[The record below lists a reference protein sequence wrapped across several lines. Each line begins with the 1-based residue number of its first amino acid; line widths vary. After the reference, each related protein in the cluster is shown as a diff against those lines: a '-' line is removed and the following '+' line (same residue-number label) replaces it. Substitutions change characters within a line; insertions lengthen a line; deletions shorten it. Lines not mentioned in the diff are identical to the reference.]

1 VGAARAEKLI
11 DLARSREPGD
21 REQLLLSVVDLCNAS
36 PESGRPE
43 LKGLIDDVFM
53 ALVVEAEREI
63 RKVLAQKLAR
73 ADWAPAALINV
84 LALDDIEIA
93 RPVILASPLMQD
105 KDLIRLLVEATIEH
119 QIEVARRPNLGG
131 AVVEA
136 ILEAGEPA
144 VMTALA
150 NNVTAQVSEE
160 AMRRLV
166 EAARRVA
173 SLRSPLVRHPK
184 LSKELAEQ
192 LYGWVGEALKAAI
205 SDRFDVDGP
214 RLDEAVAQSVNEA
227 QSQRW
232 RPRER
237 PFVVE
242 RDGEREEMETR
253 LIAKLRSA
261 NQLRPG
267 YLLRALKE
275 GKFSLF
281 QGALAT
287 LGEFEV
293 LQVRR
298 ACAAPDPEPLAL
310 ACAAVGI
317 DRSVFPSL
325 LVMVRELNGGRPG
338 GDGEAGRRASAAF
351 SRDPASATSAF
362 RKRVG
367 GV

>member
-1 VGAARAEKLI
+1 MGAAPAGKLI

-21 REQLLLSVVDLCNAS
+21 RERLLLSIVDLCDSS

-43 LKGLIDDVFM
+43 LRELLDDVFM
-53 ALVVEAEREI
+53 ALVVEAERDI
-63 RKVLAQKLAR
+63 RKVLAQKLSH
-73 ADWAPAALINV
+73 ADWAPKALINV

-93 RPVILASPLMQD
+93 RPVILASPLLKD
-105 KDLIRLLVEATIEH
+105 RDLIRLLVEATIEH
-119 QIEVARRPNLGG
+119 QIEVARRPALGSE
-131 AVVEA
+131 VVEA
-136 ILEAGEPA
+136 IIDAGEPA

-150 NNVTAQVSEE
+150 NNTSAQVTEE
-160 AMRRLV
+160 GMRRLV
-166 EAARRVA
+166 DAARRIA

-184 LSKELAEQ
+184 LSRMMAER
-192 LYGWVGEALKAAI
+192 LYGLVGEALKAAI
-205 SDRFDVDGP
+205 YERFGVEGP
-214 RLDEAVAQSVNEA
+214 ALDEAIADSVAQA
-227 QSQRW
+227 QRAKDK
-232 RPRER
+232 

-253 LIAKLRSA
+253 LIAKLKTA

-287 LGEFEV
+287 LGDFEV
-293 LQVRR
+293 QQVRR
-298 ACAAPDPEPLAL
+298 ALSAPDPEPLAL

-325 LVMVRELNGGRPG
+325 LLMVRDLNGGRPG
-338 GDGEAGRRASAAF
+338 GDAEAGKRASAAF
-351 SRDPASATSAF
+351 SRDPASASTAF
-362 RKRVG
+362 RRRVG

>member
-1 VGAARAEKLI
+1 MGAARAEKLI

-21 REQLLLSVVDLCNAS
+21 RERLLLSIVDLCEGS

-43 LKGLIDDVFM
+43 IAGLLDDVFM
-53 ALVVEAEREI
+53 ALVVEAERDI
-63 RKVLAQKLAR
+63 RKVLAQKLAH
-73 ADWAPAALINV
+73 ADWAPLALINV

-93 RPVILASPLMQD
+93 RPVILASPLLKD
-105 KDLIRLLVEATIEH
+105 RDLIRLLVEATIEH

-131 AVVEA
+131 PVVEA

-150 NNVTAQVSEE
+150 NNTTAQVNE
-160 AMRRLV
+160 AAMQRLV

-184 LSKELAEQ
+184 LSKLLAEQ

-205 SDRFDVDGP
+205 FDRFGVEGAE
-214 RLDEAVAQSVNEA
+214 LDQAVAQSVTEA
-227 QSQRW
+227 QR
-232 RPRER
+232 RGGDR
-237 PFVVE
+237 PFIVE

-293 LQVRR
+293 SEVRR
-298 ACAAPDPEPLAL
+298 ACAAPDPEALAL

-325 LVMVRELNGGRPG
+325 LLMVRELNSGRPG
-338 GDGEAGRRASAAF
+338 GDGEAGKRASAAF
-351 SRDPASATSAF
+351 SRDPASATSLF
-362 RKRVG
+362 RKRVA

>member
-1 VGAARAEKLI
+1 
-11 DLARSREPGD
+11 
-21 REQLLLSVVDLCNAS
+21 
-36 PESGRPE
+36 
-43 LKGLIDDVFM
+43 
-53 ALVVEAEREI
+53 
-63 RKVLAQKLAR
+63 
-73 ADWAPAALINV
+73 
-84 LALDDIEIA
+84 
-93 RPVILASPLMQD
+93 VILASPLLQD

-131 AVVEA
+131 AVVDA

-160 AMRRLV
+160 ALRRLV

-184 LSKELAEQ
+184 LSKALAEQ

-214 RLDEAVAQSVNEA
+214 RLDEAVAQSVSEV

-232 RPRER
+232 RLEK

-242 RDGEREEMETR
+242 RDGEREEMEAR
-253 LIAKLRSA
+253 LIGKLRSA